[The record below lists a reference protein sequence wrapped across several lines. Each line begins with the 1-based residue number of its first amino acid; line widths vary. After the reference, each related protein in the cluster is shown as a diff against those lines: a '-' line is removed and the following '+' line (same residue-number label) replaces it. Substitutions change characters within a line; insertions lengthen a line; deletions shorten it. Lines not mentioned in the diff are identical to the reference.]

1 MTDNANKE
9 GKPKGNESFA
19 ELLEAYSGGMR
30 DGVQVGDRISGK
42 VIAIGKDSVFFDT
55 GTKVDGVVDKKE
67 LLDDNGELPYE
78 AGDTIELYV
87 VAADETEIHLSR
99 ALSGIGGLHLLEDAY
114 RNEIPVEGKITE
126 TCKGGYRVELMHRRA
141 FCPVSQVDIKYVDKP
156 EDYVGETFL
165 FVITQFEDNG
175 RNIVVSRRSIL
186 EKEQRELEQAFLA
199 GLTVGAEVKGTVT
212 RLMPYGVFVELVP
225 GLEGMIHISEMSW
238 SRLER
243 PEDVVKTGDAIQ
255 VKVIGIEDD
264 DRPNRKKIALSVK
277 ALSGDPWESISER
290 FQPGDKIKGK
300 VTRCA
305 KFGAFVEIAP
315 GIEGLV
321 HISEMSYIKRIVKP
335 EEIVRPGDTV
345 QVMIKEYS
353 TEGRRVALSIRDAE
367 GDPWIE
373 VPEKYRPGQVVK
385 GTLEKKEK
393 FGFFVSLE
401 PGVTGLLPK
410 SKISQ
415 APKPSAIERLKEGN
429 AITVVIERVSVQDRK
444 ISLSPGDS
452 ADAQDWQKFAAD
464 RPSSMS
470 SLGEKLKAALES
482 KKDT

>member
-1 MTDNANKE
+1 MTDIVNKE
-9 GKPKGNESFA
+9 GNAKGDENFA
-19 ELLEAYSGGMR
+19 DLLESYSGGMR
-30 DGVQVGDRISGK
+30 DGLQVGDRISGK
-42 VIAIGKDSVFFDT
+42 IIAIGKDSVYIDT

-67 LLDDNGELPYE
+67 LLGENGVLPYE
-78 AGDTIELYV
+78 TGDSIELYV
-87 VAADETEIHLSR
+87 VAADES
-99 ALSGIGGLHLLEDAY
+99 
-114 RNEIPVEGKITE
+114 E
-126 TCKGGYRVELMHRRA
+126 TCKGGYRVELMHKTA
-141 FCPVSQVDIKYVDKP
+141 FCPVSQIDIKYVDKP

-165 FVITQFEDNG
+165 FIITQFEDSG
-175 RNIVVSRRSIL
+175 RNIVVSRRTIL

-225 GLEGMIHISEMSW
+225 GLEGMVHISEMSW

-243 PEDVVKTGDAIQ
+243 PDDVVKIGETIQ
-255 VKVIGIEDD
+255 VKVIGIEEDE
-264 DRPNRKKIALSVK
+264 RPDRKKIALSVK
-277 ALSGDPWESISER
+277 ALSGDPWESISDR
-290 FQPGDKIKGK
+290 FHPGDKIKGK

-321 HISEMSYIKRIVKP
+321 HISEMSYKKRILKP
-335 EEIVRPGDTV
+335 EEIVRPGDMV
-345 QVMIKEYS
+345 EVMIKEYS
-353 TEGRRVALSIRDAE
+353 TEDRRVSLSIRDAE

-385 GTLEKKEK
+385 GTVEKKEK
-393 FGFFVSLE
+393 FGYFVCLE

-415 APKPSAIERLKEGN
+415 SPKPSAIEKLKEGN
-429 AITVVIERVSVQDRK
+429 AITVVIGRVSVQDRK

-464 RPSSMS
+464 RQSSMS

-482 KKDT
+482 KKDK

>member
-1 MTDNANKE
+1 MVNNGKNDDNFADLLESYTRGMSDALKE
-9 GKPKGNESFA
+9 G
-19 ELLEAYSGGMR
+19 
-30 DGVQVGDRISGK
+30 DRLSGK
-42 VIAIGKDSVFFDT
+42 IIAIGKDTVYIDT
-55 GTKVDGVVDKKE
+55 GTKVDGVVNLEE
-67 LLDDNGELPYE
+67 LLDQNGKLSYKE
-78 AGDTIELYV
+78 GDRIELFV
-87 VAADETEIHLSR
+87 VAADESEIRLSKV
-99 ALSGIGGLHLLEDAY
+99 LSGIGGLHLLEDAY
-114 RNEIPVEGKITE
+114 RNEIPVEGKIKE
-126 TCKGGYRVELMHRRA
+126 TCKGGYRVELMHRNA
-141 FCPVSQVDIKYVDKP
+141 FCPVSQIDIKYVDKP
-156 EDYVGETFL
+156 EDYVGETYL
-165 FVITQFEDNG
+165 FMITQFEDSG
-175 RNIVVSRRSIL
+175 RNIVVSRRTIL
-186 EKEQRELEQAFLA
+186 EKEQRKLEQAFLA

-243 PEDVVKTGDAIQ
+243 PEDVVKTGEAIQ

-277 ALSGDPWESISER
+277 ALSGDPWESIAER
-290 FQPGDKIKGK
+290 FHPGDKIKGK

-321 HISEMSYIKRIVKP
+321 HISEMSYKKRIVKP
-335 EEIVRPGDTV
+335 EEIVRPGDAV

-353 TEGRRVALSIRDAE
+353 SEDRRVSLSIRDAE

-393 FGFFVSLE
+393 FGFFVCLE

-415 APKPSAIERLKEGN
+415 APKPSAIEKLKEGN
-429 AITVVIERVSVQDRK
+429 AITVVIDRVIVQDRK

-452 ADAQDWQKFAAD
+452 ADAQDWQEFAAD
-464 RPSSMS
+464 RQSSMS

-482 KKDT
+482 KKD

>member
-1 MTDNANKE
+1 MSN
-9 GKPKGNESFA
+9 NEKNDENFA
-19 ELLEAYSGGMR
+19 DLLESYSSGMR
-30 DGVQVGDRISGK
+30 DGVQVGERISCK
-42 VIAIGKDSVFFDT
+42 IIAIGKDSVYFDT

-67 LLDDNGELPYE
+67 LLDENGELPYE
-78 AGDTIELYV
+78 SGDTVELYV

-114 RNEIPVEGKITE
+114 RNEIPVEGKINE
-126 TCKGGYRVELMHRRA
+126 TCKGGYRVELMHRKA
-141 FCPVSQVDIKYVDKP
+141 FCPISQIDIKYVDKP
-156 EDYVGETFL
+156 EDYVGEKFL
-165 FVITQFEDNG
+165 FIITQFEDSG
-175 RNIVVSRRSIL
+175 RNIVVSRRTIL

-199 GLTVGAEVKGTVT
+199 GLTVGAELKGTVT

-225 GLEGMIHISEMSW
+225 GIEGMIHISEMSW

-243 PEDVVKTGDAIQ
+243 PDDVVKTGETIQ

-264 DRPNRKKIALSVK
+264 DRQDRKKIALSVK
-277 ALSGDPWESISER
+277 ALSGDPWESISDR
-290 FQPGDKIKGK
+290 FHPGDKIKGK

-305 KFGAFVEIAP
+305 YFGAFVEIAP

-321 HISEMSYIKRIVKP
+321 HISEMSYKKRILKP
-335 EEIVRPGDTV
+335 EEIVRPGDMV

-353 TEGRRVALSIRDAE
+353 TEDRRVSLSIRDAE

-393 FGFFVSLE
+393 FGYFVCLE

-415 APKPSAIERLKEGN
+415 ASRPSVIEKLKEGN
-429 AITVVIERVSVQDRK
+429 SIAVVIDRVSVQDRK
-444 ISLSPGDS
+444 ISLNPGDS

-464 RPSSMS
+464 RQSSMS
-470 SLGEKLKAALES
+470 SLGEKLKAAFDS
-482 KKDT
+482 KKDK

>member
-1 MTDNANKE
+1 MSN
-9 GKPKGNESFA
+9 NETNDENFA
-19 ELLEAYSGGMR
+19 DLLESYSGGMR
-30 DGVQVGDRISGK
+30 DGVQVGERVSGRI
-42 VIAIGKDSVFFDT
+42 IAIGKDSVFFDT

-78 AGDTIELYV
+78 TGDTLELYV
-87 VAADETEIHLSR
+87 VAADETEIQLSR

-126 TCKGGYRVELMHRRA
+126 TCKGGFRVDLMHRRA
-141 FCPVSQVDIKYVDKP
+141 FCPVSQVDIKYVDQP
-156 EDYVGETFL
+156 GDYVGETFP
-165 FVITQFEDNG
+165 VIITQFEDGG
-175 RNIVVSRRSIL
+175 RNIVVSRRKIL
-186 EKEQRELEQAFLA
+186 EKEQKELEQAFLA
-199 GLTVGAEVKGTVT
+199 DLTLGAELKGTVT

-243 PEDVVKTGDAIQ
+243 PDDVVKIGETIQ

-264 DRPNRKKIALSVK
+264 DRPDRKKIALSVK
-277 ALSGDPWESISER
+277 ALSGDPWQSISDR
-290 FQPGDKIKGK
+290 FHPGDKIKGR

-321 HISEMSYIKRIVKP
+321 HISEMSYKKRIVKP

-345 QVMIKEYS
+345 EVMIKEYS
-353 TEGRRVALSIRDAE
+353 TDDRRVALSIRDAE

-373 VPEKYRPGQVVK
+373 VPEKFRPGQVVE

-393 FGFFVSLE
+393 FGYFVCLE

-415 APKPSAIERLKEGN
+415 ATKPSAIEKLKEGN
-429 AITVVIERVSVQDRK
+429 AITVVVDRVSVQDRK

-452 ADAQDWQKFAAD
+452 ANAQDWQKFAAD
-464 RPSSMS
+464 RQSSMS
-470 SLGEKLKAALES
+470 SLGEKLKAAIDS
-482 KKDT
+482 RKDK